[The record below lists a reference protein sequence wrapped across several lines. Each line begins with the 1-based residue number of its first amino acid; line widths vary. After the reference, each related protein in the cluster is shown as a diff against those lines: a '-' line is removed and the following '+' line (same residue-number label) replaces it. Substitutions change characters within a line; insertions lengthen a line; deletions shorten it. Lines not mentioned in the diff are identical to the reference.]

1 MRRDIPWQEARSAF
15 RAGATLADLGRRYG
29 VDPTTVAYH
38 CRREGWAAD
47 LPEAPAVLP
56 RRDLIARLEGLAAS
70 LLSAAERGEVGS
82 VKDVKDLAAL
92 AKDLAALRRG
102 QTADA
107 PAVIR
112 VELSPEV
119 EPWAE

>member
-1 MRRDIPWQEARSAF
+1 M
-15 RAGATLADLGRRYG
+15 
-29 VDPTTVAYH
+29 
-38 CRREGWAAD
+38 
-47 LPEAPAVLP
+47 
-56 RRDLIARLEGLAAS
+56 
-70 LLSAAERGEVGS
+70 
-82 VKDVKDLAAL
+82 KDVKDLAAL

>member
-1 MRRDIPWQEARSAF
+1 MRREIPWEEVRTAY
-15 RAGATLADLGRRYG
+15 RAGATFAALGRRYG

-38 CRREGWAAD
+38 CRREGWEPPAPVRPVSP
-47 LPEAPAVLP
+47 LPPEEMAV
-56 RRDLIARLEGLAAS
+56 RLEILTAALLADAD
-70 LLSAAERGEVGS
+70 RGQVG